1 MADSTING
9 LEQIDAAATADQ
21 FVVWD
26 TSEGDTK
33 KMTVAQLKT
42 LILSTLNA
50 SSVGGSGKYISA
62 IIEANGVITAT
73 ATNLTTNII
82 ADTARWLRFSADS
95 KTSLV
100 IKANTMIAVGSYL
113 FVTTADTTY
122 SMGSSLTAGADYF
135 VYLTYSSGSWSVS
148 CSTTRSSDTS
158 TSRCIGRFHTLC
170 ADVGSS
176 VTMIAPSSTSAA
188 VGDSYLVKP
197 YNENEDA
204 DFYAFYNKSVTAV
217 EDGGLYDVVTMEH
230 PLSGYS
236 AGDILPESVWCLTWK
251 PNTRYEDAMVYDKA
265 TDRAIDVYLQ
275 SGSGVNTKSVYGATH
290 TVSKNQ
296 TIHKGDM
303 LAVGKELLSDHEFT
317 SAALGSNE
325 CTNITGSSDKT
336 TVGGHVDTA
345 SRRMISAIGCE
356 EMCGYLWQWLR
367 DVAPLGSGSAYG
379 ITTENGASPT
389 QTWYNSGSTSTSTGW
404 QSVDGQSAFGKM
416 YLIVAGLLAGGFWV
430 NRSNCGSRSRN
441 ADNAVSFV
449 GSYCGARGSSRVI
462 RCA

>member
-9 LEQIDAAATADQ
+9 LTSVETLSLSDELP
-21 FVVWD
+21 VWD
-26 TSEGDTK
+26 VSKSG
-33 KMTVAQLKT
+33 TVK
-42 LILSTLNA
+42 
-50 SSVGGSGKYISA
+50 
-62 IIEANGVITAT
+62 AT
-73 ATNLTTNII
+73 VQEI
-82 ADTARWLRFSADS
+82 ADASALVFALKSGLVYKTPRWLRFSADS

-113 FVTTADTTY
+113 YVTTADTTY
-122 SMGSSLTAGADYF
+122 SMGSSLTAGKDYF

-176 VTMIAPSSTSAA
+176 VTMKAPSSTSAA

-204 DFYAFYNKSVTAV
+204 DFYAFYNKSVIAV
-217 EDGGLYDVVTMEH
+217 TNGGLYDVVTVEH

-251 PNTRYEDAMVYDKA
+251 PNTQHEDAMVYDKA

-389 QTWYNSGSTSTSTGW
+389 QGWFNSGATSTGTGW
-404 QSVDGQSAFGKM
+404 QSIDGQSAFGKM
-416 YLIVAGLLAGGFWV
+416 SFIVAGLLAGGRW
-430 NRSNCGSRSRN
+430 NSGSNCGSRSRD
-441 ADNAVSFV
+441 ASYAVSHV
-449 GSYCGARGSSRVI
+449 YSSYGARGSSRVI